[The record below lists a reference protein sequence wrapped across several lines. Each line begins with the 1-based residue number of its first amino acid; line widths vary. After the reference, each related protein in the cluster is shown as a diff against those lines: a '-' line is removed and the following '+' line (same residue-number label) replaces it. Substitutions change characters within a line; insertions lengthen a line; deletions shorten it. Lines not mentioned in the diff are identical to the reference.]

1 MSRRHFDDPP
11 DDDYTEEVDAEFD
24 VDGPEEPYDPDA
36 WVDGQTAW
44 ERARGY

>member
-11 DDDYTEEVDAEFD
+11 DDDCTEDVEFD

-36 WVDGQTAW
+36 WVDAQNAW

>member
-1 MSRRHFDDPP
+1 MIRRHFDDPP
-11 DDDYTEEVDAEFD
+11 DDDYTDEVEVD

-36 WVDGQTAW
+36 WVDGLTAW

>member
-1 MSRRHFDDPP
+1 MIRRHFDDPP
-11 DDDYTEEVDAEFD
+11 DDDYLDDDDEVD

-36 WVDGQTAW
+36 WVDGQNAW